1 MLRVPTITSGRHERP
16 DLVNRAGGIY
26 LVKVA
31 AIQQSG
37 LGASTLFSQESMA
50 LLGRRQAPAFLNISC
65 TFIVTHQRATASNR
79 GSIVRVGGKTLLP
92 VRFATSVRV
101 ESRLITGAP
110 GGLITGALIRR
121 LVVLGT
127 KVPAV
132 LGDLLPCIQQCTPRK
147 KSNT

>member
-1 MLRVPTITSGRHERP
+1 MLRVPTITSGGHERP

-65 TFIVTHQRATASNR
+65 SFIVTHQRATASNR

-101 ESRLITGAP
+101 ESRLITP
-110 GGLITGALIRR
+110 RR
-121 LVVLGT
+121 LVVLGA
-127 KVPAV
+127 KVLAV
-132 LGDLLPCIQQCTPRK
+132 LADLLPYIQQCTPRK
-147 KSNT
+147 SKTSSCTKA

>member
-1 MLRVPTITSGRHERP
+1 MLRVPTITSGGHERP

-31 AIQQSG
+31 AVQQSG

-79 GSIVRVGGKTLLP
+79 GSIVWVGGKTLLP
-92 VRFATSVRV
+92 MRFATSVRV
-101 ESRLITGAP
+101 ESRLITP
-110 GGLITGALIRR
+110 RR
-121 LVVLGT
+121 LIVLGT

-132 LGDLLPCIQQCTPRK
+132 LGDRFPCIQCTPRK
-147 KSNT
+147 KSKT